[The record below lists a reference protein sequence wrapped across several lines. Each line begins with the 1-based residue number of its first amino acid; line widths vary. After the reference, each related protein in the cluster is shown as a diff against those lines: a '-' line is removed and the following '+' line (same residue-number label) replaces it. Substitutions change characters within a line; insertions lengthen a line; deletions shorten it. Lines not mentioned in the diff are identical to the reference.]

1 MLDLDRS
8 AARGMM
14 AARRLIVFRHDS
26 DLGNAQAHRLFER
39 VSVSRVQGGDT
50 LPVGD
55 PRTHNWPPARAYSDY
70 RIEVDGTG
78 LPAGVTLHEPW

>member
-14 AARRLIVFRHDS
+14 AARRLIAFRHDS

-39 VSVSRVQGGDT
+39 MSVTRVVDGDAV
-50 LPVGD
+50 PVGD
-55 PRTHNWPPARAYSDY
+55 AACTTGPRRGRSRTTASTWTTRTCPTA
-70 RIEVDGTG
+70 
-78 LPAGVTLHEPW
+78 